1 MSIEHAFSSLANHGA
16 RWIFW
21 ILVALSVLALAI
33 AIDRIVLLVASRP
46 DITRIKSDLL
56 DALRHGKPSR
66 AIEALR
72 QSASFEAKVLL
83 AGLSSESA
91 GAAAAEERMAGASQ
105 FAKITM
111 ERNLSVLAT
120 VGTNAPFV
128 GLLGTVIGI
137 IRAFRS
143 LDAAG
148 GRVTAHL
155 LADIGEALV
164 ATGVG
169 LLVALP
175 AIAFYNSFQR
185 VIATRVA
192 RADAL
197 GREVL
202 AFLKTEPAATTTSLG
217 KEA

>member
-1 MSIEHAFSSLANHGA
+1 MSIDQAFSSLANHGA

-21 ILVALSVLALAI
+21 LLVALSVVALAI
-33 AIDRIVLLVASRP
+33 AVDRVILLVASR
-46 DITRIKSDLL
+46 DDGARLRADLL
-56 DALRHGKPSR
+56 EALRRGAPAR

-72 QSASFEAKVLL
+72 RSASFEAKVLL

-91 GAAAAEERMAGASQ
+91 GPAVAEERMAGAAQ
-105 FAKITM
+105 LAKLTM
-111 ERNLSVLAT
+111 ERNLAVLAT
-120 VGTNAPFV
+120 VGTNAPFI

-155 LADIGEALV
+155 LSDIGEALV

-175 AIAFYNSFQR
+175 AIAFYNTFQR
-185 VIATRVA
+185 VIAA
-192 RADAL
+192 RIAHADAL
-197 GREVL
+197 GREVM
-202 AFLKTEPAATTTSLG
+202 AFLKTDPRVFGEKG
-217 KEA
+217 EA

>member
-1 MSIEHAFSSLANHGA
+1 MSIDQAFSSLANHGA

-21 ILVALSVLALAI
+21 LLVALSVLALAI
-33 AIDRIVLLVASRP
+33 AVDRIVLLVASR
-46 DITRIKSDLL
+46 DDAGRLRSDLL
-56 DALRHGKPSR
+56 
-66 AIEALR
+66 EALR
-72 QSASFEAKVLL
+72 RGAPARAMEALRRSASFEAKVLL
-83 AGLSSESA
+83 AGLSSEEA
-91 GAAAAEERMAGASQ
+91 GPAVAEERMASASQ
-105 FAKITM
+105 FAKLTM

-137 IRAFRS
+137 IRAFRT

-148 GRVTAHL
+148 GRVSAHL
-155 LADIGEALV
+155 LSDIGEALV

-175 AIAFYNSFQR
+175 AIAFYNTFQR
-185 VIATRVA
+185 VISARIA

-202 AFLKTEPAATTTSLG
+202 AFLKTDPAVFAASRKG
-217 KEA
+217 A